1 MSVWAVVV
9 AAGGGRRFG
18 AAKQFADLAG
28 RPVVDWSLD
37 VARSV
42 CDGTVLVVPAD
53 APGKYA
59 VVDGASDGGGRPADV
74 IVVGGATRSES
85 VRRGLAAVPQG
96 AAVIVVHDA
105 ARPLAPIGLWRAVV
119 AAVEAGA
126 DAAIPGAPVSDTVKR
141 IGDGGQLVTLD
152 RSELVAVQ
160 TPQAFVASVLR
171 QVHAGGDE
179 ATDDAALVEAAGG
192 RVELVQTSSDNI
204 KITSPSDLVV
214 AAALIGARGSSRK
227 AMC

>member
-1 MSVWAVVV
+1 M
-9 AAGGGRRFG
+9 
-18 AAKQFADLAG
+18 
-28 RPVVDWSLD
+28 
-37 VARSV
+37 
-42 CDGTVLVVPAD
+42 
-53 APGKYA
+53 
-59 VVDGASDGGGRPADV
+59 
-74 IVVGGATRSES
+74 
-85 VRRGLAAVPQG
+85 
-96 AAVIVVHDA
+96 
-105 ARPLAPIGLWRAVV
+105 
-119 AAVEAGA
+119 
-126 DAAIPGAPVSDTVKR
+126 
-141 IGDGGQLVTLD
+141 TLD

-160 TPQAFVASVLR
+160 TPQAFAASVLR